1 MWQILKL
8 MVIVYKKFLLF
19 EINIITIFLV
29 FRMKQIT
36 DGICLFDYYI

>member
-8 MVIVYKKFLLF
+8 MVIVYKKILLF

-29 FRMKQIT
+29 FRMKHIT